1 MSVQAVQPGAAP
13 SPMGEPFGLWALF
26 VQSLD
31 VFTLVLVAGSL
42 FAVAW
47 IVRCAI
53 EVRGSRILPPSSVA
67 SARALIAGAGD
78 RGAWRRFAE
87 SEGTFLALVVRA
99 GLAASPRGRAAVREA
114 AELRASAETASWF
127 RRIEILNVI
136 GNLAPLVGLA
146 GTVWGMI
153 LAFSSLSAAGGEAGP
168 GELSAGISKALFHT
182 LLGLL
187 LAIPCLL
194 AFGLFRAVVDR
205 ACTEAMVLASE
216 LVERLP
222 LSDNLSNGPINGPD
236 DGPRDEPGSP
246 GEKVRG

>member
-1 MSVQAVQPGAAP
+1 MNAHPLCIAASLPG
-13 SPMGEPFGLWALF
+13 GEPFGLWALF

-31 VFTLVLVAGSL
+31 VFTVVLVGGSL

-47 IVRCAI
+47 IAWCAI
-53 EVRGSRILPPSSVA
+53 EVRGSRILPPGSVTR
-67 SARALIAGAGD
+67 ARALMGAGSD
-78 RGAWRRFAE
+78 APAWRRFADE
-87 SEGTFLALVVRA
+87 DGAFLGAV
-99 GLAASPRGRAAVREA
+99 ASSSLTASARGRGAMREA

-153 LAFSSLSAAGGEAGP
+153 IAFSSLSAAGGEAGP

-216 LVERLP
+216 MVERIPAGLERETP
-222 LSDNLSNGPINGPD
+222 TK
-236 DGPRDEPGSP
+236 
-246 GEKVRG
+246 GEG

>member
-1 MSVQAVQPGAAP
+1 MGLLWITAAVP
-13 SPMGEPFGLWALF
+13 SAEPFGLWALF

-31 VFTLVLVAGSL
+31 VFTVALVGGSL

-47 IVRCAI
+47 IARCAMD
-53 EVRGSRILPPSSVA
+53 VRTNRILPPESV
-67 SARALIAGAGD
+67 SRAKELTRRPPPDA
-78 RGAWRRFAE
+78 GAWRTFAE
-87 SEGTFLALVVRA
+87 RDGAFLGAVVQA
-99 GLAASPRGRAAVREA
+99 GLDAAPRGRGAVREA

-153 LAFSSLSAAGGEAGP
+153 LAFSALSAAGGEAGP

-194 AFGLFRAVVDR
+194 AFGIFRSVVDR

-216 LVERLP
+216 LIERM
-222 LSDNLSNGPINGPD
+222 PIENSAEHSKSEG
-236 DGPRDEPGSP
+236 
-246 GEKVRG
+246 